1 LKGAKM
7 KKLIWFWLKQ
17 DFLMLL
23 ILSAILWTPLCK
35 AGLYDSTPDVEYYK
49 MLSTVEYTGQGQFKH
64 QVETMLTV
72 EKDYLSENNVRY
84 SISSKDFDLSKTNS
98 DTEQGSNELS
108 FIVNGKTKRLSAGGR
123 NVALLEK
130 VHNYCENS
138 LQKITKQNVG
148 KTWKQSFDLSSFD
161 YSLPKN
167 LTFTL
172 TAIEENTDTFGKMIA
187 VRALSEPFVVRV
199 VKAQEGLKDV
209 KSRIRTAYLF
219 DSDIEEVYLSIS
231 VFEASGNID
240 SSNETLRHEVATYKT
255 DSEGVAVDLKGLSK
269 DFEQFIRKVGL
280 TNKNVEVV
288 KEVSLPR
295 WAQAEGLRAAQ
306 VCNVCAATSC
316 EGAINPVVTICLPV
330 ARTMALQ
337 SFRSIVSARQMG
349 SIGTVLAKSVPA
361 MSGMKIAMAPAWAG
375 LGLGTA
381 SHVTALA
388 GATAGGIV
396 IAENNSNGGSSSRS
410 PVVP

>member
-1 LKGAKM
+1 M
-7 KKLIWFWLKQ
+7 KKLIWFWSKH
-17 DFLMLL
+17 DFGVLL
-23 ILSAILWTPLCK
+23 ILIAILWAPLCN
-35 AGLYDSTPDVEYYK
+35 ASLSDSTDVEHYK

-72 EKDYLSENNVRY
+72 EKEYLSENNVRY
-84 SISSKDFDLSKTNS
+84 SISSNNFDISNS
-98 DTEQGSNELS
+98 NSNTEQGTNELT
-108 FIVNGKTKRLSAGGR
+108 FILNGKTKRLSAGGR

-167 LTFTL
+167 LSFTL
-172 TAIEENTDTFGKMIA
+172 TAIEENTETFGKMIA
-187 VRALSEPFVVRV
+187 VRAISEPFVIRV

-209 KSRIRTAYLF
+209 KSKIRAAYLF
-219 DSDIEEVYLSIS
+219 DQDIEEVYLSIS
-231 VFEASGNID
+231 VFEASGNIET
-240 SSNETLRHEVATYKT
+240 SNEKLRHEVATYKT
-255 DSEGVAVDLKGLSK
+255 NSKGAAVNLEGLSK
-269 DFEQFIRKVGL
+269 DFEKFIRKVGL

-288 KEVSLPR
+288 KEASLPR

-316 EGAINPVVTICLPV
+316 EGAPNPVVTICLPA
-330 ARTMALQ
+330 ARTVALQ
-337 SFRSIVSARQMG
+337 SFGRIVSVRQMG
-349 SIGTVLAKSVPA
+349 SIGTALAKNVPA

-375 LGLGTA
+375 LGLGSA

-388 GATAGGIV
+388 GATAGGIA
-396 IAENNSNGGSSSRS
+396 IAENNSNGGSSNRS
-410 PVVP
+410 PAVP

>member
-1 LKGAKM
+1 M
-7 KKLIWFWLKQ
+7 KKLFWFWLKQ
-17 DFLMLL
+17 DLWMLL
-23 ILSAILWTPLCK
+23 ILSAILWTPLCQ
-35 AGLYDSTPDVEYYK
+35 AGLYDSTPDVEHYK

-64 QVETMLTV
+64 QVETMFTV

-108 FIVNGKTKRLSAGGR
+108 FVFNGKTKRLSAGGR

-167 LTFTL
+167 LTFTV

-209 KSRIRTAYLF
+209 KSRIRAAYLF

-240 SSNETLRHEVATYKT
+240 TSNEKLRHEVATYKT

-269 DFEQFIRKVGL
+269 DFEKFVRKVGL
-280 TNKNVEVV
+280 TNKNVEIV

-295 WAQAEGLRAAQ
+295 WAQSEGLRAAQ
-306 VCNVCAATSC
+306 VGNICAATSC
-316 EGAINPVVTICLPV
+316 EGALNPVVTVCLPV
-330 ARTMALQ
+330 ARTVALQ
-337 SFRSIVSARQMG
+337 SFGSIVSTQQIG
-349 SIGTVLAKSVPA
+349 SIGVVLAKNIPA
-361 MSGMKIAMAPAWAG
+361 MAGMKIAMAPAWAG

-381 SHVTALA
+381 SQVTALA

-396 IAENNSNGGSSSRS
+396 IAENNSNNSTSSRS